1 MTTSSS
7 RFIAILLVTL
17 GLDVAVALDE
27 FSSISDKIL
36 SGSTQLT
43 RKERAEMLR
52 SLVGDLLKKYKLGLD
67 AKLKS
72 PNELDQGCKLCVIG
86 T

>member
-1 MTTSSS
+1 M
-7 RFIAILLVTL
+7 TL

-43 RKERAEMLR
+43 RKERTEMLR
-52 SLVGDLLKKYKLGLD
+52 NMVRDLLRKNDFELD
-67 AKLKS
+67 AKLKA
-72 PNELDQGCKLCVIG
+72 PNERDRGCKLCVI
-86 T
+86 

>member
-1 MTTSSS
+1 
-7 RFIAILLVTL
+7 VTL

-43 RKERAEMLR
+43 RNKRTEMLR
-52 SLVGDLLKKYKLGLD
+52 SLVADLLKRNKFGLD
-67 AKLKS
+67 AKLKA
-72 PNELDQGCKLCVIG
+72 PNKHDRGCKLCVIG